1 MVNPQDAQKILGEHF
16 KQITLDQFN
25 ERHERYVG
33 EEQHAALVPIAEN
46 TESAAM
52 ILYQREA
59 APLKLDAYL
68 ASALTGLTPE
78 QRGHLIA
85 VSDIVTSVCEDLEIE
100 LYQPRKATDPVNH
113 PHVSSEDVFN
123 MDREHVMDRER
134 VLSSDLVIH
143 VADYASMGAGEELDF
158 ALAALIPIVLIAH
171 GDTRVSRM
179 VTGIPAL
186 KLTITYGTLDELSH
200 ELRERLTEIRPIVE
214 ERKLA
219 FSDFNKNMVGN
230 KVRILREES
239 GLTREEVAVHTGDLL
254 TVEKIRQIEGNSDRV
269 SNPSLL
275 QLRTLAAV
283 LKTTVADLVEPDL
296 DERMIAL
303 LQEWMLNGVEARSS
317 MSQRDKR
324 VVLRRLL
331 YRVLDRTEVD

>member
-16 KQITLDQFN
+16 KQITFDEFR
-25 ERHERYVG
+25 ERHEKYVDEG
-33 EEQHAALVPIAEN
+33 NTALVPIAEN
-46 TESAAM
+46 SEATAM

-78 QRGHLIA
+78 QREHLFA
-85 VSDIVTSVCEDLEIE
+85 VSDIVTAVCKDFEIDVYE
-100 LYQPRKATDPVNH
+100 PRKATDPVNH
-113 PHVSSEDVFN
+113 PLVSSEDVYN
-123 MDREHVMDRER
+123 MDRKR

-143 VADYASMGAGEELDF
+143 VADYASTGAGEELDF
-158 ALAALIPIVLIAH
+158 ALAALIPIILIAH
-171 GDTRVSRM
+171 GETRVSRM
-179 VTGIPAL
+179 VSGIPAL
-186 KLTITYGTLDELSH
+186 KLTITYRDLDELSQ

-219 FSDFNKNMVGN
+219 FSDFDKNLVGN

-239 GLTREEVAVHTGDLL
+239 RLTREEVAVHSGDLL
-254 TVEKIRQIEGNSDRV
+254 TVEKLRQIEGNSDRV

-275 QLRTLAAV
+275 ELRTLATV

-296 DERMIAL
+296 DERMVAL

-317 MSQRDKR
+317 MSQKDKR

>member
-1 MVNPQDAQKILGEHF
+1 MVSPQDAQKILGKHF
-16 KQITLDQFN
+16 KQITLDEFN
-25 ERHERYVG
+25 ERHEKYVG
-33 EEQHAALVPIAEN
+33 EGLVELVPTAEN
-46 TESAAM
+46 SEDTAM

-59 APLKLDAYL
+59 APLRLDAYL

-78 QRGHLIA
+78 QREHLFA
-85 VSDIVTSVCEDLEIE
+85 VSNIVASVCRDLEID
-100 LYQPRKATDPVNH
+100 LYEPQKTTDPVNH
-113 PHVSSEDVFN
+113 PQVSPGDVFN
-123 MDREHVMDRER
+123 LDREK

-143 VADYASMGAGEELDF
+143 LADYASTGAGEELDF

-186 KLTITYGTLDELSH
+186 KLTIIYRDIDELAD
-200 ELRERLTEIRPIVE
+200 ELRERLTEIRPILE
-214 ERKLA
+214 ERKMA
-219 FSDFNKNMVGN
+219 FSDFDKNMVGH

-239 GLTREEVAVHTGDLL
+239 ELTREDVAAHSGELL
-254 TVEKIRQIEGNSDRV
+254 TVERLRQIEESSDKV

-275 QLRTLAAV
+275 ELRTLATV

-303 LQEWMLNGVEARSS
+303 LQELMLGRVEARYQMSS
-317 MSQRDKR
+317 RDQRK
-324 VVLRRLL
+324 VLRRIL
-331 YRVLDRTEVD
+331 YRVLDRTEED

>member
-16 KQITLDQFN
+16 KQITLDEFK
-25 ERHERYVG
+25 ERHDKYVG
-33 EEQHAALVPIAEN
+33 EEPAELLPIAEKGE
-46 TESAAM
+46 TRAM

-59 APLKLDAYL
+59 APLRLDAYL
-68 ASALTGLTPE
+68 ASALTGLTPGE
-78 QRGHLIA
+78 REHLFA
-85 VSDIVTSVCEDLEIE
+85 VSEIVASVCKDLEIDVYE
-100 LYQPRKATDPVNH
+100 PRKATDPVNH
-113 PHVSSEDVFN
+113 PQVSPEDVFN
-123 MDREHVMDRER
+123 MDRER

-143 VADYASMGAGEELDF
+143 VADYASTGAGEELDF

-186 KLTITYGTLDELSH
+186 KLKVTYRDLDELSL
-200 ELRERLTEIRPIVE
+200 ELRERLTEIRPILE

-219 FSDFNKNMVGN
+219 FSAFDKNVVGN
-230 KVRILREES
+230 KVRISREES
-239 GLTREEVAVHTGDLL
+239 GLTREDIAVHSGDLI
-254 TVEKIRQIEGNSDRV
+254 TIERVRQIEENGDKV

-275 QLRTLAAV
+275 ELRTLAAI

-303 LQEWMLNGVEARSS
+303 LQEWMLSRVEARFA
-317 MSQRDKR
+317 MSAGDQRR
-324 VVLRRLL
+324 VLRRIL
-331 YRVLDRTEVD
+331 YRVLDTLDRE

>member
-16 KQITLDQFN
+16 KQITLDEFN
-25 ERHERYVG
+25 ERYEKYVG
-33 EEQHAALVPIAEN
+33 EGPHAALVPTDKT
-46 TESAAM
+46 TESTAM

-68 ASALTGLTPE
+68 ASALTGLSLD
-78 QRGHLIA
+78 QRENLVA
-85 VSDIVTSVCEDLEIE
+85 VSDIVESVCEDLEIE
-100 LYQPRKATDPVNH
+100 LYQPGKATDPVNH
-113 PHVSSEDVFN
+113 PHVSSESVFN
-123 MDREHVMDRER
+123 MDRER

-143 VADYASMGAGEELDF
+143 LADHASTGAGEELDF
-158 ALAALIPIVLIAH
+158 ALTALIPIVLIAH
-171 GDTRVSRM
+171 GDTRLSRM

-186 KLTITYGTLDELSH
+186 KLTITYRTLDELSN
-200 ELRERLTEIRPIVE
+200 ELRERLTEVRPIVE

-303 LQEWMLNGVEARSS
+303 LQELMLGRVGARYGMSS
-317 MSQRDKR
+317 SDQKKM
-324 VVLRRLL
+324 LRSMLL
-331 YRVLDRTEVD
+331 RIIYNLEED

>member
-1 MVNPQDAQKILGEHF
+1 MVNPQDAQKILSEHF
-16 KQITLDQFN
+16 KQITLDEFN
-25 ERHERYVG
+25 ERHEKYVG
-33 EEQHAALVPIAEN
+33 EGQHAALVPIAEN
-46 TESAAM
+46 TGSTAM

-68 ASALTGLTPE
+68 ASGLTGLTPE

-85 VSDIVTSVCEDLEIE
+85 VSDIVASVCEDLEIE

-123 MDREHVMDRER
+123 MDRER

-143 VADYASMGAGEELDF
+143 VADYASTGAGEELDF
-158 ALAALIPIVLIAH
+158 ALTALIPIVLIAH

-186 KLTITYGTLDELSH
+186 KLTITYGTLDELSN